1 MGQSARRTVTAT
13 RPMIP
18 AQTPNRYN
26 QMTGTPATRPPRS
39 NTAISGGTSRRNP
52 DAALPSV
59 AGGEVK
65 LADLSDPVLLVAF
78 LSNHCPFVRHIES
91 ALAGLVV
98 EYTGHGLAAVG
109 VASNDVGISPTDDL
123 TGLAGQVKRA
133 G

>member
-1 MGQSARRTVTAT
+1 MATSRQRPGGRHEIELSIYPVGTVDST
-13 RPMIP
+13 RPARSCPVRVAVPGP
-18 AQTPNRYN
+18 ARYP
-26 QMTGTPATRPPRS
+26 G
-39 NTAISGGTSRRNP
+39 P
-52 DAALPSV
+52 DFALPSV

-109 VASNDVGISPTDDL
+109 VASNDV
-123 TGLAGQVKRA
+123 
-133 G
+133 